1 MQGANRGRIALMDL
15 ASDPTSAA
23 FGLALLVVLAL
34 ACFVLPGAPDDDQ
47 ADGADRRQ
55 GGD

>member
-1 MQGANRGRIALMDL
+1 MDL

-34 ACFVLPGAPDDDQ
+34 ACLVLPGAPDDDQ
-47 ADGADRRQ
+47 ANGADRRQ